1 MLRCLRYR
9 KHLQYM
15 KKTEK
20 QQNALKGVMLPFEK
34 FGCLR
39 NLPVDEAGQIIQTVL
54 AYGMDGTKP
63 LFKDKY
69 QQRYYESFL
78 APITEQIANAEKR
91 AVQCREAAQQRADA
105 LKAAKKIIAMQE
117 REAKSAKKNDATDI
131 PATPTLFDNAR
142 GGSDGSNESSE
153 VVQNSTDTNNGN
165 TSSTDTVRNATTAVI
180 PTTQQENA
188 SGKTSAEDLSYTYLL
203 SLGIKR
209 DTGPYNGETTWNAMS
224 DNDRRAAIAYVKQN
238 IANNASKRNTMYAS
252 KFLSS
257 NVWKANTYNLR

>member
-1 MLRCLRYR
+1 MPCCLRYR
-9 KHLQYM
+9 KYLQYM

-39 NLPVDEAGQIIQTVL
+39 NLPVDEAGEIIQTVL

-63 LFKDKY
+63 EFKDKY

-117 REAKSAKKNDATDI
+117 REAKSAKKNGATDST
-131 PATPTLFDNAR
+131 ATPTLFENAD
-142 GGSDGSNESSE
+142 SQNESPE
-153 VVQNSTDTNNGN
+153 VVQDSTDTNNDN
-165 TSSTDTVRNATTAVI
+165 PLSNDTLRNATSAVT
-180 PTTQQENA
+180 PTVQQENTGC
-188 SGKTSAEDLSYTYLL
+188 STLSEDLSYSYLL

-224 DNDRRAAIAYVKQN
+224 DDEKRAAITYVKQN
-238 IANNASKRNTMYAS
+238 ITNNASKRNTLYAS
-252 KFLSS
+252 KFLGSS
-257 NVWKANTYNLR
+257 VWKTKS

>member
-1 MLRCLRYR
+1 MPCCLRYR
-9 KHLQYM
+9 KYLQYM

-39 NLPVDEAGQIIQTVL
+39 NLPVDEAGEIIQTVL

-63 LFKDKY
+63 EFKDKY

-117 REAKSAKKNDATDI
+117 REAKSAKKNGATDSTV
-131 PATPTLFDNAR
+131 TPTLFDNAD
-142 GGSDGSNESSE
+142 SPNESLE
-153 VVQNSTDTNNGN
+153 VVQDSTDTNNDN
-165 TSSTDTVRNATTAVI
+165 PLSNDPLRNATSAVS
-180 PTTQQENA
+180 PTDQQENTGC
-188 SGKTSAEDLSYTYLL
+188 STLSEDLSYSYLL

-209 DTGPYNGETTWNAMS
+209 DTGPYNGETTWNTMS
-224 DNDRRAAIAYVKQN
+224 DDEKRTAIAYVKQN
-238 IANNASKRNTMYAS
+238 ITNNASKRNTMYAS
-252 KFLSS
+252 KFLGS
-257 NVWKANTYNLR
+257 NVWKTKT

>member
-9 KHLQYM
+9 KYLQYM

-20 QQNALKGVMLPFEK
+20 QQNALKGVTLPFEK

-39 NLPVDEAGQIIQTVL
+39 NLPVDEAGEIIQTVL

-63 LFKDKY
+63 EFKDKY

-117 REAKSAKKNDATDI
+117 RETKAAKKNGAADST
-131 PATPTLFDNAR
+131 ATPTLFDNA
-142 GGSDGSNESSE
+142 DNPNESPE
-153 VVQNSTDTNNGN
+153 VVQDSTDTNNDN
-165 TSSTDTVRNATTAVI
+165 ALSTDMVRNATAVM
-180 PTTQQENA
+180 PSTTPLESVGGN
-188 SGKTSAEDLSYTYLL
+188 TSAEDLSYSCLL
-203 SLGIKR
+203 SLGIKC
-209 DTGPYNGETTWNAMS
+209 DTGPYNGETTWNSMS
-224 DNDRRAAIAYVKQN
+224 DAEKRTAIAYVKQN
-238 IANNASKRNTMYAS
+238 ITNNASKRNTMYAS
-252 KFLSS
+252 KFLGS
-257 NVWKANTYNLR
+257 NVWKTKT

>member
-1 MLRCLRYR
+1 MLRCLRYC

-39 NLPVDEAGQIIQTVL
+39 NLPIDEAGEIIQTVL
-54 AYGMDGTKP
+54 AYGIDGTKP
-63 LFKDKY
+63 EFKDKY

-78 APITEQIANAEKR
+78 APITEQIAYAEKR

-117 REAKSAKKNDATDI
+117 REAKAAKKNDAIDST
-131 PATPTLFDNAR
+131 ATPTLFDNAD
-142 GGSDGSNESSE
+142 SPNESPE
-153 VVQNSTDTNNGN
+153 VVQDSTDTNNDN
-165 TSSTDTVRNATTAVI
+165 PLSNDTVRNATSAVT
-180 PTTQQENA
+180 PTVQQENTGCNTL
-188 SGKTSAEDLSYTYLL
+188 SGDLSYSYLL

-224 DNDRRAAIAYVKQN
+224 DDEKRTAIAYVKL
-238 IANNASKRNTMYAS
+238 R
-252 KFLSS
+252 SS
-257 NVWKANTYNLR
+257 LGVSSRKKC

>member
-39 NLPVDEAGQIIQTVL
+39 NLPVDEVGEIIQTVL

-63 LFKDKY
+63 EFKDKY

-105 LKAAKKIIAMQE
+105 QKAAKKIIAMQE
-117 REAKSAKKNDATDI
+117 REAKSAKKNGATDST
-131 PATPTLFDNAR
+131 ATPTLFENAD
-142 GGSDGSNESSE
+142 SQNESSE
-153 VVQNSTDTNNGN
+153 VLQSSIDMTKDDALSSDTM
-165 TSSTDTVRNATTAVI
+165 RNATTAVSPTI
-180 PTTQQENA
+180 PLENA
-188 SGKTSAEDLSYTYLL
+188 SGNTLTEDLSYSYLL

-209 DTGPYNGETTWNAMS
+209 DTGPYNGETTWNAIS
-224 DNDRRAAIAYVKQN
+224 DDEKRAAIAYAKHN
-238 IANNASKRNTMYAS
+238 ISNNTSKRNTLYAS
-252 KFLSS
+252 KFLGS
-257 NVWKANTYNLR
+257 NVWKTKA

>member
-20 QQNALKGVMLPFEK
+20 QQKALKGVTLPFEK

-39 NLPVDEAGQIIQTVL
+39 NLPVDEAGEIIQTVL

-63 LFKDKY
+63 EFKDKY
-69 QQRYYESFL
+69 QQRYYETFL
-78 APITEQIANAEKR
+78 ESITEQIANAEKR

-117 REAKSAKKNDATDI
+117 RGTKSTKKTEVADNPTTHASFDDAH
-131 PATPTLFDNAR
+131 DNA
-142 GGSDGSNESSE
+142 SK
-153 VVQNSTDTNNGN
+153 TDNM
-165 TSSTDTVRNATTAVI
+165 DQPQTVPQDDADDNA
-180 PTTQQENA
+180 P
-188 SGKTSAEDLSYTYLL
+188 AEDLSYTYLL

-209 DTGPYNGETTWNAMS
+209 DSGPYNGETTWNTMS
-224 DNDRRAAIAYVKQN
+224 DDEKRVAIAYVTQN
-238 IANNASKRNTMYAS
+238 IANDASKRNIMYAS
-252 KFLSS
+252 KFLGS
-257 NVWKANTYNLR
+257 NVWKTNA

>member
-1 MLRCLRYR
+1 MPCCSRYR
-9 KHLQYM
+9 KILQHM

-39 NLPVDEAGQIIQTVL
+39 NLPVDEAGEIIQTVL

-63 LFKDKY
+63 EFKDKY

-117 REAKSAKKNDATDI
+117 RQTKAAKKNDGIDSS
-131 PATPTLFDNAR
+131 ATPTLFDNAD
-142 GGSDGSNESSE
+142 SSNESLE
-153 VVQNSTDTNNGN
+153 VIQDSTDTNNDN
-165 TSSTDTVRNATTAVI
+165 PLSNDTVRNATSAVSPTAL
-180 PTTQQENA
+180 QENTGCNTL
-188 SGKTSAEDLSYTYLL
+188 SEDLSYSYLL

-224 DNDRRAAIAYVKQN
+224 DDEKRAAIAYGKQN
-238 IANNASKRNTMYAS
+238 ITNNTSKRNTLYAS
-252 KFLSS
+252 KFLGS
-257 NVWKANTYNLR
+257 NVWKTKA

>member
-9 KHLQYM
+9 KILQHM

-39 NLPVDEAGQIIQTVL
+39 NLPVDEAGEIIQTVL

-63 LFKDKY
+63 EFKDKY

-117 REAKSAKKNDATDI
+117 REAKSAKKNGATDST
-131 PATPTLFDNAR
+131 ATPTLFDNAHDNT
-142 GGSDGSNESSE
+142 GSPNESPE
-153 VVQNSTDTNNGN
+153 VVQDQTDTNNDN
-165 TSSTDTVRNATTAVI
+165 PLSNDTVRNATSAVS
-180 PTTQQENA
+180 PTVLQENT
-188 SGKTSAEDLSYTYLL
+188 GCNTLPEDLSYSYLL

-224 DNDRRAAIAYVKQN
+224 DDEKRAAIAYVKQN
-238 IANNASKRNTMYAS
+238 ITNNASKRNTLYAS
-252 KFLSS
+252 KFLGS
-257 NVWKANTYNLR
+257 NVWKTKA

>member
-1 MLRCLRYR
+1 
-9 KHLQYM
+9 M

-39 NLPVDEAGQIIQTVL
+39 NLPVDEAGEIIQTVL

-63 LFKDKY
+63 EFKDKY

-91 AVQCREAAQQRADA
+91 AIQCREAAQQRADA

-117 REAKSAKKNDATDI
+117 RETKASKKNDAANS
-131 PATPTLFDNAR
+131 PATPTLFENAHDS
-142 GGSDGSNESSE
+142 SDGSNESSE
-153 VVQNSTDTNNGN
+153 VVQKSTDTDNGN
-165 TSSTDTVRNATTAVI
+165 TSSTDAVRNATTAVP
-180 PTTQQENA
+180 PTTPQNNA
-188 SGKTSAEDLSYTYLL
+188 NGNTSTEDLSYSYLL

-209 DTGPYNGETTWNAMS
+209 DTGPYNGETAWNAMS
-224 DNDRRAAIAYVKQN
+224 DDEKRSAIAYVKQN
-238 IANNASKRNTMYAS
+238 ITNNASKRNTMYAS
-252 KFLSS
+252 KFLGS
-257 NVWKANTYNLR
+257 NVWKTKT